1 MIEVK
6 VEKLNGEVNQFE
18 IDNHNFLKD
27 CVLKELVQSGYHFNP
42 CVVSVK
48 LYDDQEP
55 ILYVERALELIFDS
69 INYCFDTLWGV
80 EDYMVSVIECSDFQ
94 EAYEKA
100 KFIKTE
106 PSLRGYR
113 SL

>member
-6 VEKLNGEVNQFE
+6 VEKLDGEVNQFE

-27 CVLKELVQSGYHFNP
+27 CVIDNFRDLKYFNP

-48 LYDDQEP
+48 LYDDNEP
-55 ILYVERALELIFDS
+55 IVYVEKALELIFDS

-106 PSLRGYR
+106 PFLRGYR
-113 SL
+113 LL